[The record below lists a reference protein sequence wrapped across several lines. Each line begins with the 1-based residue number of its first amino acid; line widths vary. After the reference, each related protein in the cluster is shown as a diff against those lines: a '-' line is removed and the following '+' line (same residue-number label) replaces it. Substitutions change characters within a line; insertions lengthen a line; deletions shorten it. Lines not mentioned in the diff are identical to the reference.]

1 MIRSL
6 PLLIMASLFG
16 AAPAMAQTST
26 ADGVQAVVRGDYQT
40 AVRILRPLA
49 ENAAQ
54 PDLVAKFFLATLYE
68 SGHGIERNWMRAC
81 GLYLS
86 AAKPANPFMD
96 QSRALAD
103 TILEPLPPSAR
114 QFCSTDEWTPGPS
127 ATITI
132 GPNHWVR
139 FDQTG
144 ATVGYNGT
152 EHLTRMQMGGP
163 GWVFLPIRHTVLDV
177 TRPSAARRHLLDML
191 IWRPTRSGPDTTWTL
206 SSVFYEVS
214 GPDLL
219 PAGGEISLLTVTAAK
234 PPSMDPEQL
243 IRIGLDQYGEAEWAL
258 VMGDTTKRGLIQT
271 KVAR

>member
-1 MIRSL
+1 MRLIS
-6 PLLIMASLFG
+6 LLIIAALFG
-16 AAPAMAQTST
+16 VAPALAQTST
-26 ADGVQAVVRGDYQT
+26 ADGVQALVRGEYQT

-49 ENAAQ
+49 ENSAQ
-54 PDLVAKFFLATLYE
+54 PDPVAKFFLAILYE

-86 AAKPANPFMD
+86 AATPANPFMY
-96 QSRALAD
+96 QSQALAE

-114 QFCSTDEWTPGPS
+114 QFCSTDEWTPGPG

-163 GWVFLPIRHTVLDV
+163 GWVFLPVRHTVLDV
-177 TRPSAARRHLLDML
+177 TRPSAARRHFIDML

-206 SSVFYEVS
+206 SWVLYEVS
-214 GPDLL
+214 GSDLL
-219 PAGGEISLLTVTAAK
+219 AAGGEFSLLTVTAAQ
-234 PPSMDPEQL
+234 PPTMDPEQL
-243 IRIGLDQYGEAEWAL
+243 LRIRLDQYGEAEWAL
-258 VMGDTTKRGLIQT
+258 VMGATRKGGLIPT
-271 KVAR
+271 KVPR